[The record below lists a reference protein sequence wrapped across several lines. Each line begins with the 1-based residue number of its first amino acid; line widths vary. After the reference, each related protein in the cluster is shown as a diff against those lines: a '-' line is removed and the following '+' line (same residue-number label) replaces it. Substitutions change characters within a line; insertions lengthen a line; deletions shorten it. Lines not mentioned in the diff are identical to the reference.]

1 MDIVI
6 AVLSLLVGVFISYY
20 ILNKK
25 LLSLSE
31 KNIQLKTTLEEK
43 EKNHAEKLEF
53 VDQLKTQVNSDFK
66 TLASDILKNDRDQL
80 KVDNADLLTP
90 LQTQLKSFR
99 ERIETITKE
108 QVEERTTLKEQIKS
122 LHEANID
129 TQQSAQNLTNALTY
143 DNKLQGDWGEEI
155 LSSLLSSY
163 GFQEGVEF
171 DLQKQHKNEA
181 GEKFKPDVIL
191 HLPEGKDVVIDS
203 KVSLKDYVDYV
214 ADQSNEEALKKHIA
228 SIDTQIK
235 NISIKEYENLE
246 GVRSLDFIFVFI
258 PIEGALL
265 LALQHK
271 HSLFDDALK
280 KNIMLVSPSMLSMSL
295 KHSQLLS
302 SGRLTNRIR
311 TLTRLQDRQL
321 ACMTKLALFIDDL
334 DKIEGQLDKTKEG
347 FSSARNKLSTGKG
360 NLISRAER
368 LKALGVKSNKEIGE

>member
-53 VDQLKTQVNSDFK
+53 VNQLKTQVNSDFK

-80 KVDNADLLTP
+80 KVDNSNLLTP

-295 KHSQLLS
+295 KTVNFMWQ
-302 SGRLTNRIR
+302 TDKQNKNADEIA
-311 TLTRLQDRQL
+311 RQ
-321 ACMTKLALFIDDL
+321 AAGMYDKLALFIDDL

-368 LKALGVKSNKEIGE
+368 LKALGVKSNKVIGE

>member
-295 KHSQLLS
+295 KTVNFMWQ
-302 SGRLTNRIR
+302 TDKQNKNADEIA
-311 TLTRLQDRQL
+311 RQ
-321 ACMTKLALFIDDL
+321 AAGMYDKLALFIDDL

>member
-1 MDIVI
+1 MNILI
-6 AVLSLLVGVFISYY
+6 GLLSLVIGAFISFYVF
-20 ILNKK
+20 NKK
-25 LLSLSE
+25 LLNSRE
-31 KNIQLKTTLEEK
+31 ENIQLKATLEEK
-43 EKNHAEKLEF
+43 EKSYAEKSKF
-53 VDQLKTQVNSDFK
+53 VDQLKSQVNHDFK
-66 TLASDILKNDRDQL
+66 ALASDILKNDRDKL
-80 KVDNADLLTP
+80 KIDNSDLLTP
-90 LQTQLKSFR
+90 LQTQLKGFR
-99 ERIETITKE
+99 DRIETITKE
-108 QVEERTTLKEQIKS
+108 QIEERTSLKEQIKS
-122 LHEANID
+122 LHEANRE

-171 DLQKQHKNEA
+171 DLQKQYKSET

-214 ADQSNEEALKKHIA
+214 ADQTNEEALKKHIA
-228 SIDTQIK
+228 SIDNQIK

-295 KHSQLLS
+295 KTVNFMWQ
-302 SGRLTNRIR
+302 TDKQNKNADEIA
-311 TLTRLQDRQL
+311 RQ
-321 ACMTKLALFIDDL
+321 AGKMYDKLAGFFSDL
-334 DKIEGQLDKTKEG
+334 DKIESQLDKTKEG
-347 FSSARNKLSTGKG
+347 FSDARKKLQTGTS
-360 NLISRAER
+360 NLI
-368 LKALGVKSNKEIGE
+368 

>member
-1 MDIVI
+1 MNILI
-6 AVLSLLVGVFISYY
+6 GLLSLVIGAFISFYVF
-20 ILNKK
+20 NKK
-25 LLSLSE
+25 LLNSRE
-31 KNIQLKTTLEEK
+31 ENIQLKATLEEK
-43 EKNHAEKLEF
+43 EKSFAEKSKF
-53 VDQLKTQVNSDFK
+53 VDQLKSQVNHDFK
-66 TLASDILKNDRDQL
+66 ALASDILKNDRDKL
-80 KVDNADLLTP
+80 KIDNSDLLTP
-90 LQTQLKSFR
+90 LQTQLKGFR
-99 ERIETITKE
+99 DRIETITKE
-108 QVEERTTLKEQIKS
+108 QIEERTSLKEQIKS
-122 LHEANID
+122 LHEANRE

-171 DLQKQHKNEA
+171 DLQKQYKSET

-214 ADQSNEEALKKHIA
+214 ADQTNEEALKKHIA
-228 SIDTQIK
+228 SIDNQIK

-295 KHSQLLS
+295 KTVNFMWQ
-302 SGRLTNRIR
+302 TDKQNKNADEIA
-311 TLTRLQDRQL
+311 RQ
-321 ACMTKLALFIDDL
+321 AGKMYDKLAGFFSDL
-334 DKIEGQLDKTKEG
+334 DKIESQLDKTKEG
-347 FSSARNKLSTGKG
+347 FSDSRNKLQTGPG
-360 NLISRAER
+360 NLIGRAEK
-368 LKALGVKSNKEIGE
+368 LKALGVKSNKDISE

>member
-6 AVLSLLVGVFISYY
+6 AVLSLLIGVFISYY

-43 EKNHAEKLEF
+43 EKNYAEKLEF

-66 TLASDILKNDRDQL
+66 TLASDILKNNRDKL
-80 KVDNADLLTP
+80 KVDNSDLLTP

-108 QVEERTTLKEQIKS
+108 QIEERTSLKEQIKS

-129 TQQSAQNLTNALTY
+129 TQQSAQNLTKALTHN
-143 DNKLQGDWGEEI
+143 NKLQGDWGEEI

-163 GFQEGVEF
+163 GFKEGVEF

-203 KVSLKDYVDYV
+203 KVSLKDYVDYM
-214 ADQSNEEALKKHIA
+214 ADQSNEESLKKHIT
-228 SIDTQIK
+228 SIETQIK

-265 LALQHK
+265 LALQQK

-295 KHSQLLS
+295 KTVNFMWQ
-302 SGRLTNRIR
+302 TDKQNKNADEIA
-311 TLTRLQDRQL
+311 RQ
-321 ACMTKLALFIDDL
+321 AGKMYDKLAGFFNDL
-334 DKIEGQLDKTKEG
+334 DKIESQLDKTKEG
-347 FSSARNKLSTGKG
+347 FSEARKKLQTGPG
-360 NLISRAER
+360 NLIGRAEK